1 MRVSVRIAITQSA
14 GVVLSLIIRGITI
27 VYHAIQKMR
36 QRTILVANVLPA
48 IQRSAGVVHSSL
60 TMGWPIAFHVTRM
73 MHHRGTIQ
81 VNVPIAIMPRLDGE
95 VIPLTIQDSQIVVP
109 VTPAMHLQTTITG
122 SAHNVTPP
130 VVGREEDL
138 TILVKLIAFH
148 ATLEMRLPDIIQV
161 NVRIAIHQTSIG
173 EMQSFPT

>member
-1 MRVSVRIAITQSA
+1 
-14 GVVLSLIIRGITI
+14 
-27 VYHAIQKMR
+27 
-36 QRTILVANVLPA
+36 
-48 IQRSAGVVHSSL
+48 
-60 TMGWPIAFHVTRM
+60 M
-73 MHHRGTIQ
+73 MHHQDTIQ
-81 VNVPIAIMPRLDGE
+81 VNVPIAIMPRLDGV

-130 VVGREEDL
+130 VVGREEDS

-173 EMQSFPT
+173 EMQSFPTQAIQIVCPVIQVMLQATIIQASVQIATIQTVDGLTRISTIMG

>member
-1 MRVSVRIAITQSA
+1 
-14 GVVLSLIIRGITI
+14 
-27 VYHAIQKMR
+27 
-36 QRTILVANVLPA
+36 
-48 IQRSAGVVHSSL
+48 
-60 TMGWPIAFHVTRM
+60 M

-81 VNVPIAIMPRLDGE
+81 VNVPIAIIPRLDGE

-161 NVRIAIHQTSIG
+161 NVRIAIRQMLIG
-173 EMQSFPT
+173 EMQSFPTQAIQIVYPVIQVMLQTTIIQASVQIATIQTVDGLTRISTIMG

>member
-60 TMGWPIAFHVTRM
+60 TMG
-73 MHHRGTIQ
+73 
-81 VNVPIAIMPRLDGE
+81 
-95 VIPLTIQDSQIVVP
+95 
-109 VTPAMHLQTTITG
+109 
-122 SAHNVTPP
+122 
-130 VVGREEDL
+130 
-138 TILVKLIAFH
+138 
-148 ATLEMRLPDIIQV
+148 
-161 NVRIAIHQTSIG
+161 
-173 EMQSFPT
+173 

>member
-1 MRVSVRIAITQSA
+1 
-14 GVVLSLIIRGITI
+14 
-27 VYHAIQKMR
+27 
-36 QRTILVANVLPA
+36 
-48 IQRSAGVVHSSL
+48 
-60 TMGWPIAFHVTRM
+60 M

-81 VNVPIAIMPRLDGE
+81 VNVPIAIMPQLDGE

-161 NVRIAIHQTSIG
+161 NVRIAIRQMLIG
-173 EMQSFPT
+173 EMQSFPTQAIQIVYPVIQVMLQTTIIQASVQIATIQTVDGLTRISTIMG